1 MKIKIAFIRKHL
13 RIFFTV
19 VTLTSL
25 SVFVSCDDDDE
36 DNVVPEPTAN
46 IVEYISSQPIFATL
60 KTAILTA
67 GLETVLS
74 GNGPFTVFAPSNEA
88 FNNLDSNTLNTI
100 LSTPELLTSLL
111 QYHVVSGKVSSSDLS
126 NGEDA
131 NILEVNIQ
139 GSNGVIHVIDK
150 VLIPAFEE

>member
-25 SVFVSCDDDDE
+25 FVFVSCDDDE

-46 IVEYISSQPIFATL
+46 IVEYISSQPNFATL
-60 KTAILTA
+60 ETAILTA

-150 VLIPAFEE
+150 VLIPTL

>member
-25 SVFVSCDDDDE
+25 FVFVSCDDDD
-36 DNVVPEPTAN
+36 DNKVPQPT
-46 IVEYISSQPIFATL
+46 
-60 KTAILTA
+60 
-67 GLETVLS
+67 
-74 GNGPFTVFAPSNEA
+74 
-88 FNNLDSNTLNTI
+88 
-100 LSTPELLTSLL
+100 
-111 QYHVVSGKVSSSDLS
+111 
-126 NGEDA
+126 A